1 MENLDELKKRVYK
14 NLEKVP
20 VQKLEQSIKA
30 QSRQSILFEETDC
43 DDEAEIEISLK
54 QETK

>member
-14 NLEKVP
+14 NLEKIP

-54 QETK
+54 QETN